1 MQAELAISNL
11 RGAFPISGT
20 CSACGET
27 MLLKEPQITAPQQ
40 DIELLAE
47 QFRLHVSQKHPPLS
61 EFSTTQDM

>member
-1 MQAELAISNL
+1 
-11 RGAFPISGT
+11 
-20 CSACGET
+20 

-40 DIELLAE
+40 DIELLVE